1 MTIKQSPFHSLLL
14 IILLSAFAGAGF
26 SANSLARSKRIKQI
40 EFKDISVGNALRI
53 LSEQSHLNVVASRDA
68 AEIHVTMFLRDV
80 TALEVIDATAKT
92 YNLWYQEDR
101 RSNIVRLYTVR
112 EYRLEKV
119 DFKKEDTEVF
129 TLKNAKNALDFA
141 ETIEN
146 LFGRQRVNLSFG
158 NNPQALIEDLTDRF
172 ELFDMID
179 GRTSIVNTNIGGGS
193 RGSSSRNSSS
203 RGNTSDRRN
212 QRSNLNTGNRVNVPI
227 DEYLQATGN
236 VIDKVVTDKKAGL
249 SNLLL
254 GSQEQSRGLMS
265 AAIRHQA
272 PIYVGVIGRQN
283 RVLVRTRDADA
294 MREIRKLHRKLDV
307 ESAMLMM
314 EVKILS
320 IDLSDGFNSL
330 FDFKI
335 KAGDVNIASIEQTGS
350 ITEKLTNAAANA
362 ALASAGAFDPTLLAT
377 VVSKNFQ
384 ARLELFEQ
392 EGRVTELAT
401 PMLLTA
407 NQEVSRIFVGE
418 QQPIVTGY
426 SASTNTSNAVGGV
439 GTIFSSILVP
449 DTELKS
455 IGTTL
460 LLTPNINADRTV
472 SIRLLVEQSTV
483 ADDQATIPVPLNN
496 RLVDAKIDIVQER
509 TFSGTVVGTDGTAV
523 AVGGLIEEL
532 SADREKKVPILGDI
546 PWLGFF
552 FRETTKVRARR
563 ELVVIIKP
571 YIMGTPAEAEP
582 VSRKILERNSVHP
595 DVLDYDDHNM
605 DVYRNDRRHPKGYEL
620 QDGYKLYDRQ
630 DAFDDYHGKGS
641 LNKRPAD
648 VQPQSAAPSPQ
659 QQTYMQLTRY
669 AARAVRLP
677 ADARPSDPYIKPTQL
692 VSRRP
697 ADLLYDRRIVAV
709 PTASWRRGGIN
720 VTALQLY
727 NKSTDPVNVDYR
739 HLQGSWLA
747 ASIEDEKPA
756 GRGEPGDSTYLYLI
770 SAQPFEEMAR
780 RIRTKPDY

>member
-80 TALEVIDATAKT
+80 TALEVIDAIAKT

-532 SADREKKVPILGDI
+532 SADREKKVPIL
-546 PWLGFF
+546 
-552 FRETTKVRARR
+552 
-563 ELVVIIKP
+563 
-571 YIMGTPAEAEP
+571 
-582 VSRKILERNSVHP
+582 
-595 DVLDYDDHNM
+595 
-605 DVYRNDRRHPKGYEL
+605 
-620 QDGYKLYDRQ
+620 
-630 DAFDDYHGKGS
+630 S
-641 LNKRPAD
+641 L
-648 VQPQSAAPSPQ
+648 
-659 QQTYMQLTRY
+659 
-669 AARAVRLP
+669 
-677 ADARPSDPYIKPTQL
+677 IH
-692 VSRRP
+692 
-697 ADLLYDRRIVAV
+697 I
-709 PTASWRRGGIN
+709 
-720 VTALQLY
+720 
-727 NKSTDPVNVDYR
+727 
-739 HLQGSWLA
+739 
-747 ASIEDEKPA
+747 
-756 GRGEPGDSTYLYLI
+756 
-770 SAQPFEEMAR
+770 
-780 RIRTKPDY
+780 